1 MSETTERWG
10 EGGGREGGEEDI
22 ESAEVWEECRDSRSR
37 GKSLTAG
44 EKFAM
49 LAGKKWE

>member
-1 MSETTERWG
+1 MRGG
-10 EGGGREGGEEDI
+10 EGGGAGEEDI

-49 LAGKKWE
+49 LAGKE